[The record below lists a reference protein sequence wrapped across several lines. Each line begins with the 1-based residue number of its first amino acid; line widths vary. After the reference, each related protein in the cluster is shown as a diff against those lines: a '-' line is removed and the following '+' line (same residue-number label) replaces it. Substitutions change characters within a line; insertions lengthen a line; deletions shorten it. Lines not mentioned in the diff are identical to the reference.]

1 MYFGDTVFF
10 NIFHPVHS
18 EEFEEDDI
26 SDNVDSHAPSED
38 DHDVESGFSPDNSDL
53 EIDHDHIDSPET
65 LQELGEKFLLKI
77 KHKNSLSAKTMH
89 SIGCYTSELISSTV
103 ARLRKGLEKCL
114 DSANVDMDE
123 IEGMQDVFA
132 ESDDLCKATKTFS
145 YMNVERNWKQGVS
158 YVVRIYNIV

>member
-1 MYFGDTVFF
+1 MYFGDTDFF

-26 SDNVDSHAPSED
+26 SDNVDSHA
-38 DHDVESGFSPDNSDL
+38 HHQKMIMMLNLAFHL
-53 EIDHDHIDSPET
+53 IILT
-65 LQELGEKFLLKI
+65 LRLIMTILIHRKHFKNLVKSLLKI
-77 KHKNSLSAKTMH
+77 KHKNSLSAKTML
-89 SIGCYTSELISSTV
+89 SIGCCTSELISSTV

-145 YMNVERNWKQGVS
+145 YMNVERNWKQGFPMW
-158 YVVRIYNIV
+158 